1 MGTVVEEGGGGEV
14 VVEGAVRGA
23 AGGGKSDRRVRGY
36 WSRGAGAREARSRE
50 RVEHGASQR
59 AGKGQ

>member
-23 AGGGKSDRRVRGY
+23 AGG
-36 WSRGAGAREARSRE
+36 AGARGGCEGIGRGGRE
-50 RVEHGASQR
+50 Q
-59 AGKGQ
+59 GKRGRGSG